1 MKKVILYVLLCIFI
15 VDIAIFAFILK
26 NKKNKVDNIFAKQI
40 DEILNGTFP
49 KRNMLVVSK
58 NTPLILQKIGLK
70 DLPITM
76 TQKHFETIT
85 KAYGQYKKANY
96 HNLGIDIVKQL
107 PSAIANPLNILK
119 SNTKSTSVVIVTELS
134 DKNENNEN
142 ASIKINGKGMVKDIQ
157 IDTNVMT
164 SAYGKDNYETFM
176 KNNIVKG
183 NLLYDIDD
191 GIINTINNK

>member
-15 VDIAIFAFILK
+15 VGMAIFVFILK

-49 KRNMLVVSK
+49 KRNMLIVSK

-107 PSAIANPLNILK
+107 PSAIANPLNVLK
-119 SNTKSTSVVIVTELS
+119 SSTTNNSIVIITELI
-134 DKNENNEN
+134 DNQDRPIIV
-142 ASIKINGKGMVKDIQ
+142 SIKINGKGQINDIN
-157 IDTNVMT
+157 ISTNVMT
-164 SAYGKDNYETFM
+164 SAYGRNNYEVFM

-183 NLLYDIDD
+183 NLLYDIDE
-191 GIINTINNK
+191 GIINTINCK

>member
-1 MKKVILYVLLCIFI
+1 MKILILYVLLCIFTI
-15 VDIAIFAFILK
+15 GVGTFILISK
-26 NKKNKVDNIFAKQI
+26 NKKTKIDNTFATQI

-49 KRNMLVVSK
+49 KRDMLVVSK

-70 DLPITM
+70 NLPITI

-85 KAYGQYKKANY
+85 KAFGQYKKANY

-107 PSAIANPLNILK
+107 PKAIENPLNILK
-119 SNTKSTSVVIVTELS
+119 SDTKYSSVVIVTELF
-134 DKNENNEN
+134 DKNDNIIIV
-142 ASIKINGKGMVKDIQ
+142 SIKIDGKGMVKDIQ
-157 IDTNVMT
+157 IDTHVMT

-183 NLLYDIDD
+183 NLLYDIDE
-191 GIINTINNK
+191 GIINTINSN